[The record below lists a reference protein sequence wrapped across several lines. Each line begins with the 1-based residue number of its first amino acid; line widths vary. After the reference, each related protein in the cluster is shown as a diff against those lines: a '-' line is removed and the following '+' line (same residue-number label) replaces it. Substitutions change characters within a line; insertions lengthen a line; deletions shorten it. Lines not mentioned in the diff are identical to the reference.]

1 MMFMLK
7 TLKLYY
13 HYCLPKKFLTWI
25 AFILA
30 NNQTPWLKNYLI
42 KDFIKKHDVNM
53 LEAEQQ
59 NPYAYRCFNDFFTRK
74 LAHNVRTIA
83 KNRYVC
89 PADGVISQAGTI
101 ANNKLLQA
109 KGIDYSLESLI
120 QEDNQPCK
128 DFLNGSF
135 VTIYLSPKDYH
146 RIHMPI
152 DGEIYKQTYIP
163 GNLYSVQPFTTENI
177 PNIFSG
183 NERLVLHINTQS
195 GPMIMVLVGAT
206 IVGCIGTAWQGDI
219 SKQKNIKTTTY
230 GQPITLK
237 KGDELGYFKLG
248 STVIMVLSKDAQ
260 PRWIKS
266 LETGTDTR
274 LGEALAD

>member
-1 MMFMLK
+1 MFMLK

-30 NNQTPWLKNYLI
+30 NNETPWLKNYLI

-120 QEDNQPCK
+120 QEDNQSYK

-206 IVGCIGTAWQGDI
+206 IVGCIGTAWKGDI
-219 SKQKNIKTTTY
+219 SKQKNIQTITFE
-230 GQPITLK
+230 QPIALK

-248 STVIMVLSKDAQ
+248 STVIMVLSKDAHPQ
-260 PRWIKS
+260 WIKS
-266 LETGTDTR
+266 LEAGTATR